1 MLLFATGLATLVG
14 YIVFERNFPKRPIA
28 DKFELT
34 TSLMVRDNY
43 LRSPKLGVEY
53 NDITE
58 YDFECKLRPSK
69 AMTRDGNL
77 HDMRVPDEFI
87 IRKFTIGVKTQDNTV
102 QYVYLGKDAYHSDK
116 CQKTQ
121 CFYLY
126 DLMDKVLCR
135 DFMIALMTRLMTY
148 ELENSMSDEHWENDA
163 FLKLNKKL
171 INQLPTE

>member
-34 TSLMVRDNY
+34 TPITKRDNY
-43 LRSPKLGVEY
+43 LRPPKLGVEY

-58 YDFECKLRPSK
+58 YDFKCKIRPSK
-69 AMTRDGNL
+69 AMTIDGQL

-87 IRKFTIGVKTQDNTV
+87 IRKFTIGVKTLDNTV
-102 QYVYLGKDAYHSDK
+102 QYVYLGHDTYHSDK
-116 CQKTQ
+116 CEKTQ
-121 CFYLY
+121 CFYLS
-126 DLMDKVLCR
+126 DLFDTVLCE
-135 DFMIALMTRLMTY
+135 DFVGVLMTKLMTY
-148 ELENSMSDEHWENDA
+148 ELENSMSHEHWENDA